1 MESRADVG
9 LKLIGV
15 VRQKI
20 RGGEIETRFAMIG
33 RLELVNYRGFEHYT
47 LAGLA
52 RVNLLV
58 GKNNSGKTSILE
70 AVDLL
75 ATEGDLDVL
84 KRIARRRGEDLTL
97 PNEDG
102 GGTSAAID
110 VSHFFHGRQIE
121 VGTKFVI
128 IADNQK
134 EQLVFKIAT
143 VNVKT
148 NEVSF
153 TNQRTDFDPFGVS
166 MNLFVSMMKTTEHK
180 ALETLK
186 LAFQMSEEGVI
197 DLGYRYRQRSASKN
211 QASKACFVGEDSLDR
226 AAMSGMWNHVMI
238 EGMENDV
245 VNAMRIVDPKVS
257 SVAFLS
263 EEKFNENSSKG
274 GILVGYEGSKRRY
287 PLGSLGEGMRRM
299 LATALA
305 LAMAQDGILLIDEV
319 DTGLHYSIMGD
330 MWVLLIKTAIEKNI
344 QVFVTTH
351 SFDCVRGLDLIC
363 RRRPELAGEVSL
375 QKIDTGLNFSVSLDA
390 REIKIAVDQEI
401 EVR

>member
-1 MESRADVG
+1 
-9 LKLIGV
+9 
-15 VRQKI
+15 
-20 RGGEIETRFAMIG
+20 MIG

-102 GGTSAAID
+102 GGISAAID

-128 IADNQK
+128 IADN
-134 EQLVFKIAT
+134 ENQLVFRIASFNT
-143 VNVKT
+143 KT
-148 NEVSF
+148 NEISY
-153 TNQRTDFDPFGVS
+153 TNQGKEFDPFGQI
-166 MNLFVSMMKTTEHK
+166 MNLFVPMMTTTELK
-180 ALETLK
+180 GLEALKVGL
-186 LAFQMSEEGVI
+186 QVSEEGVI
-197 DLGYRYRQRSASKN
+197 DLGKRHRPRSASKN
-211 QASKACFVGEDSLDR
+211 QASKACFIGEDSLDR

-238 EGMENDV
+238 EGMETDV
-245 VNAMRIVDPKVS
+245 INAMRIVDPKVS

-263 EEKFNENSSKG
+263 EEKFTENSSKG

-287 PLGSLGEGMRRM
+287 PLGSQGEGMRRM

-305 LAMAQDGILLIDEV
+305 LATAQDGILLIDEV

-375 QKIDTGLNFSVSLDA
+375 QKIERLLDHSVALDA
-390 REIKIAVDQEI
+390 RKIKIAIDQEM